1 MNEKSSFNG
10 LKMIKTEVE
19 KLISFEHQDDLL
31 KSQQKAGNRDF
42 DAMELPSKYA
52 KVLSCSFVT
61 PTEEIASTERR
72 KAW

>member
-1 MNEKSSFNG
+1 MNEKLSYKDP
-10 LKMIKTEVE
+10 KMLRTEME
-19 KLISFEHQDDLL
+19 KLISFEHKDDLL